1 MSGRGSERVLRIA
14 MWVLI
19 VVAVPVYGVW
29 LVRVGYLTGQHRL
42 PAGDVI
48 RWALPTLIP
57 AAAVVL
63 CVLVGAT
70 WWASVVTRMA
80 SPLRERWPVTVLLFI
95 AAVSVFCGV
104 AAADHPTVSSGLLSL
119 VITGLGM
126 VGLFLIPAARSRHL
140 PDVIRRR
147 SAGTGDG
154 VPPV

>member
-1 MSGRGSERVLRIA
+1 MRGRGTGLALRIA

-19 VVAVPVYGVW
+19 VVAVPVYVVW

-63 CVLVGAT
+63 CVLVGDT
-70 WWASVVTRMA
+70 WWASVVDRAA
-80 SPLRERWPVTVLLFI
+80 SPLRERWPLTVLLFI

-104 AAADHPTVSSGLLSL
+104 AAVDHPTVSSGLLSL
-119 VITGLGM
+119 VLTGLGM
-126 VGLFLIPAARSRHL
+126 AGLFLIPAARSREL
-140 PDVIRRR
+140 PDVVLRR
-147 SAGTGDG
+147 SGNRQTHPDQ
-154 VPPV
+154 